1 MTTCNDGLASH
12 RPPEPKRQPRKP
24 LVFKNDE
31 GASVRGTNYRPNR
44 LALVLRSYPGR
55 GAARSDALHRVR
67 KKRRGQPATAS
78 SPTATLLRCLRARR
92 ALLACPRAELRDP
105 AGDDVEDR
113 GEDQPEGGDAD
124 HAEEHRGAKRLAQL
138 GAGADRPDQRTDTEN
153 EGERGHQ
160 DRPQAQPRGFDRR
173 IPAAA
178 PLILELARE
187 LDDQDRILGGGT
199 DQAHKADMGE
209 D

>member
-1 MTTCNDGLASH
+1 MTKA
-12 RPPEPKRQPRKP
+12 RR
-24 LVFKNDE
+24 F
-31 GASVRGTNYRPNR
+31 RGTNYRPNR

-67 KKRRGQPATAS
+67 KKRRGQTATAS

-124 HAEEHRGAKRLAQL
+124 HAEEHCGTERLAQL
-138 GAGADRPDQRTDTEN
+138 GAGADRPDQRADAEN
-153 EGERGHQ
+153 ESEPGHQ
-160 DRPQAQPRGFDRR
+160 DRPQAEPRGFDRR

-187 LDDQDRILGGGT
+187 LDDQNGVLGGEAN
-199 DQAHKADMGE
+199 QHQEPALGE
-209 D
+209 DLV